1 MGAMGAAVGTPRGL
15 RGRLGG
21 GAGGNGGGFGGD
33 GGAAGAGGARG
44 APEGAGAGAGD
55 LASLRLHRRPLATLG
70 HAGAALAGWARG
82 ALWGAWGRAWVR
94 LGLLP
99 LLIVLGALRSA
110 GRVPAAVDAWAAWA
124 VWWVGLGVLSSIGL
138 GTGMHSGILFLWPH
152 VFKVVAAAERCGTV
166 GFPTH
171 LDTWYSAETFRCP
184 PGAPGGAAAG
194 AGAAVGDSAAGWW
207 AAVAERL
214 WGSEGAEAAAVAAA
228 EAASA
233 ALAREVTFSQLFL
246 VTYPAVLLWG
256 IGTAIGEIPPYLMSY
271 HAKLRGG
278 AVSAELSEALLE
290 TGGGGGSG
298 GAGGWA
304 GRWVRSWTQWMMRV
318 VQERGLVAVVL
329 LSAWPNAAFDLCG
342 MACGMF
348 LMPFWTFFGGLVVGK
363 GFIKTAWQSALF
375 VALFMRRSREAILQ
389 GVRERLAVPLSIG
402 GRETTL
408 GEFVSEKAVQQLQKF
423 QNRVAALES
432 TEGAAAARAA
442 ESFDFGSLHSLEGW
456 VDLLRSCTPSLW
468 SAFLCTV
475 ILVFVAT
482 TVEQIAQQ
490 HASVLATKGKLSSL
504 QTPVK
509 QKKAR

>member
-1 MGAMGAAVGTPRGL
+1 
-15 RGRLGG
+15 
-21 GAGGNGGGFGGD
+21 
-33 GGAAGAGGARG
+33 
-44 APEGAGAGAGD
+44 
-55 LASLRLHRRPLATLG
+55 
-70 HAGAALAGWARG
+70 
-82 ALWGAWGRAWVR
+82 
-94 LGLLP
+94 
-99 LLIVLGALRSA
+99 LIVLGALRGA
-110 GRVPAAVDAWAAWA
+110 GRVPAAVDAWAAWV

-171 LDTWYSAETFRCP
+171 YDTWYSAETFRCP
-184 PGAPGGAAAG
+184 PGAPGAEASAGAAA
-194 AGAAVGDSAAGWW
+194 AAAVGDSAAGWW

-214 WGSEGAEAAAVAAA
+214 WGSEGAEAAAAAAA
-228 EAASA
+228 EAAAA

-290 TGGGGGSG
+290 TGGGGSGGSGGSGGAG

-389 GVRERLAVPLSIG
+389 GVRERLALPFSVG

-442 ESFDFGSLHSLEGW
+442 ESFDIRSLHSLGGW
-456 VDLLRSCTPSLW
+456 ADLLRSCSPSVW
-468 SAFLCTV
+468 TVFLCTV

-482 TVEQIAQQ
+482 TVEQVAQQ
-490 HASVLATKGKLSSL
+490 HASVLAAKGKLSGME
-504 QTPVK
+504 TPGK

>member
-1 MGAMGAAVGTPRGL
+1 
-15 RGRLGG
+15 
-21 GAGGNGGGFGGD
+21 
-33 GGAAGAGGARG
+33 
-44 APEGAGAGAGD
+44 
-55 LASLRLHRRPLATLG
+55 
-70 HAGAALAGWARG
+70 
-82 ALWGAWGRAWVR
+82 
-94 LGLLP
+94 
-99 LLIVLGALRSA
+99 
-110 GRVPAAVDAWAAWA
+110 
-124 VWWVGLGVLSSIGL
+124 
-138 GTGMHSGILFLWPH
+138 
-152 VFKVVAAAERCGTV
+152 
-166 GFPTH
+166 
-171 LDTWYSAETFRCP
+171 
-184 PGAPGGAAAG
+184 
-194 AGAAVGDSAAGWW
+194 
-207 AAVAERL
+207 
-214 WGSEGAEAAAVAAA
+214 
-228 EAASA
+228 
-233 ALAREVTFSQLFL
+233 
-246 VTYPAVLLWG
+246 VLLWG

>member
-1 MGAMGAAVGTPRGL
+1 MFFVFAPESK
-15 RGRLGG
+15 G
-21 GAGGNGGGFGGD
+21 GAG
-33 GGAAGAGGARG
+33 AGRG
-44 APEGAGAGAGD
+44 APGGAGAGD
-55 LASLRLHRRPLATLG
+55 LASLRVHRRPLATLG
-70 HAGAALAGWARG
+70 YAGAALAGWARG

-94 LGLLP
+94 LGALP
-99 LLIVLGALRSA
+99 LLLLLGALRGA
-110 GRVPAAVDAWAAWA
+110 GRVPAALDAWAAWV

-184 PGAPGGAAAG
+184 PGAPGAEAGAAG
-194 AGAAVGDSAAGWW
+194 AGDSAAGWW

-214 WGSEGAEAAAVAAA
+214 WGSEASEAAAAAAA
-228 EAASA
+228 EAAAA
-233 ALAREVTFSQLFL
+233 ALAREVTFAQLFL

-278 AVSAELSEALLE
+278 AASAELSDALLE
-290 TGGGGGSG
+290 TGGGDS
-298 GAGGWA
+298 GGWA

-375 VALFMRRSREAILQ
+375 VALFVRRSREAILQ
-389 GVRERLAVPLSIG
+389 GMRERLAVPLSVG

-408 GEFVSEKAVQQLQKF
+408 GEFVSDKAVQQLQKF

-432 TEGAAAARAA
+432 SEGAAAARAA
-442 ESFDFGSLHSLEGW
+442 ESFDFGSLRSPGGW
-456 VDLLRSCTPSLW
+456 ADLLRSCAPSVW
-468 SAFLCTV
+468 SVFLCTV
-475 ILVFVAT
+475 ILVFLAT

-490 HASVLATKGKLSSL
+490 HASVLAAKGKLNGAE
-504 QTPVK
+504 TPQK